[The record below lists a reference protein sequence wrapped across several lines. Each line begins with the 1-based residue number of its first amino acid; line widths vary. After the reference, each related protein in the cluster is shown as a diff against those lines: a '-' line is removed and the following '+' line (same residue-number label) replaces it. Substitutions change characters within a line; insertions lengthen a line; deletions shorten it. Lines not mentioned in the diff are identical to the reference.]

1 MIVAGFG
8 FRSAATEASL
18 RDALARTGMQ
28 DRVTALATPQD
39 KAQSPAF
46 LAFSAGLHLPFHE
59 VAPVQLTETLTPTN
73 SPASEAYRQTGS
85 VAEASALSVAGP
97 GGRLLQARVI
107 SADRMATCAIV
118 CSASEGNQ
126 P

>member
-39 KAQSPAF
+39 KAQAPAF
-46 LAFSAGLHLPFHE
+46 LALSAGLHLPILE
-59 VAPVQLTETLTPTN
+59 VAPDQLTEALTPTN
-73 SPASEAYRQTGS
+73 SPASQTYRQTGS
-85 VAEASALSVAGP
+85 VAEASALSAAGP
-97 GGRLLQARVI
+97 GGRLLQVRVI
-107 SADRMATCAIV
+107 SADRMATCAIACAV
-118 CSASEGNQ
+118 SEGNQ